1 MLTVLPT
8 TASCFTLLYNCC
20 WWSTDKWRRWFNAV
34 EGLDWPLTCLMWLV
48 QTYLDRQTIFHINR
62 LNLATSCKI
71 DRENGYENR
80 SSVYCHGWCLLVGAW
95 CVYGSQLCVVGAWC
109 VYVSQLCVVGAW
121 CVYVSQGHS
130 CVRELRSL
138 VQLQQNKIE
147 SLEAEAS
154 ELKLLHNELKREV
167 VLLKVCC
174 WACM

>member
-1 MLTVLPT
+1 MNVSQLCV
-8 TASCFTLLYNCC
+8 
-20 WWSTDKWRRWFNAV
+20 
-34 EGLDWPLTCLMWLV
+34 
-48 QTYLDRQTIFHINR
+48 
-62 LNLATSCKI
+62 
-71 DRENGYENR
+71 
-80 SSVYCHGWCLLVGAW
+80 VGAW
-95 CVYGSQLCVVGAWC
+95 CVYVSQLCVVGAWC